1 MTQFDITG
9 MGCAACAAR
18 IEKAVSSVDGVTG
31 CTVNL
36 LTNSMSVEGSAKD
49 QDIIQAVEAA
59 GYGASL
65 KEDVCSGNQH
75 EKQSSLENS
84 ETLNLKKRLITSV
97 IFLVPLMYF
106 SMGFFMWNWPLPLFL
121 KNNTIAV
128 CFSELILAMIIMVIN
143 KSFFIN
149 GFKGLFHRSPNM
161 DTLVALGSSASFIFS
176 LYAFFSM
183 FASLFA
189 GNNERFVYFINQLYF
204 DSAAAILTLVT
215 VGKTLESYSK
225 GKTTSALK
233 ALIKLTPQTAVIIK
247 DGKEIQVDIDTVKV
261 GDIFAVHPGSSIP
274 ADGIVLQGESAVN
287 ESALTGESIPVEKKM
302 GDKVSAATINTS
314 GYLVCKAER
323 IGQNTTLAGII
334 KMVSEASATKA
345 PIAKIADKVSGIF
358 VPVVMSISV
367 ITFIAWLVAGQTLGF
382 SLCRAVS
389 VLVISCPCALGL
401 ATPVA
406 IMVGN
411 GVAAKNGILFKTS
424 ESLEQTGKAEYAV
437 LDKTGTITQGKP
449 YVVKIIP
456 ATEVNSNKLLE
467 TAFIL
472 EKQSEH
478 PLAKA
483 ITEYGETQQLNYNAP
498 LKFEAVFGRGVK
510 ALIQDVW
517 TFGGNRN
524 FILENCK
531 SENIQNNIDDCLKLI
546 PSGVTPL
553 FFAAENQFLGIICVA
568 DQIKADSAQ
577 AVAQLKALGLTVF
590 MLTGDNKE
598 TAQAVAKEAGI
609 ESDNVIAEV
618 LPGNKA
624 DEIKKLQKNGS
635 VIMIGDGIN
644 DAPALTCADI
654 GIAIGAGTDIAID
667 SADIVLMKNTLID
680 AVEAVKISRN
690 VIKNIHQNLFW
701 AFIYNS
707 VGIPLAA
714 GCFIKLFGWSLNP
727 MFCAMAMGLSSF
739 CVVTNAL
746 RLRYK
751 RTGKNK
757 KI

>member
-1 MTQFDITG
+1 
-9 MGCAACAAR
+9 
-18 IEKAVSSVDGVTG
+18 
-31 CTVNL
+31 
-36 LTNSMSVEGSAKD
+36 
-49 QDIIQAVEAA
+49 
-59 GYGASL
+59 
-65 KEDVCSGNQH
+65 
-75 EKQSSLENS
+75 
-84 ETLNLKKRLITSV
+84 
-97 IFLVPLMYF
+97 
-106 SMGFFMWNWPLPLFL
+106 
-121 KNNTIAV
+121 
-128 CFSELILAMIIMVIN
+128 
-143 KSFFIN
+143 
-149 GFKGLFHRSPNM
+149 
-161 DTLVALGSSASFIFS
+161 
-176 LYAFFSM
+176 
-183 FASLFA
+183 
-189 GNNERFVYFINQLYF
+189 
-204 DSAAAILTLVT
+204 
-215 VGKTLESYSK
+215 
-225 GKTTSALK
+225 
-233 ALIKLTPQTAVIIK
+233 
-247 DGKEIQVDIDTVKV
+247 
-261 GDIFAVHPGSSIP
+261 
-274 ADGIVLQGESAVN
+274 
-287 ESALTGESIPVEKKM
+287 
-302 GDKVSAATINTS
+302 
-314 GYLVCKAER
+314 
-323 IGQNTTLAGII
+323 
-334 KMVSEASATKA
+334 MVSEASATKA

-690 VIKNIHQNLFW
+690 VRKNIHQNLFW

-707 VGIPLAA
+707 VGIPLAS

-751 RTGKNK
+751 ITGKNK